1 MYAIIVPLKCSNN
14 PDHNEGFCKFILH
27 CRYKYCNFQPCYN
40 TLVCSTCVR
49 VRMHVKESN
58 KDRLDKYAKVISYVV
73 PLDSMCFKSLV
84 LFMLHQNMSLSTV

>member
-14 PDHNEGFCKFILH
+14 PDHNEGFCKFMLH
-27 CRYKYCNFQPCYN
+27 CRYKYCKSAVLH

-84 LFMLHQNMSLSTV
+84 LLMLHQNISLSTV